1 MILRTVIHNIQ
12 IRQQSGGTLIFGLV
26 MLLALTILG
35 LASID
40 SSNLELK
47 MSGNALESSRV
58 FHAAERARVAAE
70 KVVADAAEAIDAGT
84 EQFICNSAAGYFADF
99 TLVSDTVQA
108 AKMYNCSA
116 ATNLIPDLRSYN
128 WNNSTSVASLDAG
141 DTSEGRYII
150 EYLGMRDI
158 APNREV
164 ASRDA
169 DTPVTA
175 YFFRISVRGSF
186 SNGAETYLRS
196 FFMR

>member
-1 MILRTVIHNIQ
+1 MTLRTVIHRTQ
-12 IRQQSGGTLIFGLV
+12 FHPQSGGTLIFGLV

-40 SSNLELK
+40 SSTLELK

-70 KVVADAAEAIDAGT
+70 KVVADAAEAIKAGS

-116 ATNLIPDLRSYN
+116 ATNLITDLRNYN
-128 WNNSTSVASLDAG
+128 WNNSTNVASLDAS

-164 ASRDA
+164 ASRDS